1 MKKCYNKLPSP
12 SGMTLLLRRRGSAG
26 SRHPRMDAAPPHAA
40 RGAHR
45 AIQPLF
51 SRPVGLEKPFTAKQR
66 DLSFGHTPQCH
77 WLTVRY
83 LASRFRFISFPL
95 SHLLSTSPFSKR
107 LASGMTFPTRLLTVS
122 GRSATSKMVNSHAC
136 VRVRPSARKNLSGDG
151 NHYRAKAPSFPVFTK
166 VKV

>member
-1 MKKCYNKLPSP
+1 MRCTRLHPAR
-12 SGMTLLLRRRGSAG
+12 MRTTTTARRTTAC
-26 SRHPRMDAAPPHAA
+26 RMRTTTTACRTTACR

-107 LASGMTFPTRLLTVS
+107 LASGMTFPTYIYIYILFLLNFSVFVLRHFHMRFAKS
-122 GRSATSKMVNSHAC
+122 RMV
-136 VRVRPSARKNLSGDG
+136 VRFFSDFWNT
-151 NHYRAKAPSFPVFTK
+151 YRNFI
-166 VKV
+166 